1 MILEED
7 CRVKNSIIRR
17 PKGTNGHVGTIRKGE
32 GCPCIVRGGMIYTV
46 RLNVGKS
53 IKTIIVARCAVGD
66 VQRGIGVVEA
76 IRIDDTVVDRG
87 SSLIK
92 MSMPIYI
99 QIHVV
104 RIEQF
109 LESSLTVSTH

>member
-1 MILEED
+1 MILDED
-7 CRVKNSIIRR
+7 CRVKNSIICR
-17 PKGTNGHVGTIRKGE
+17 PKGTNGDVGTIRKGE
-32 GCPCIVRGGMIYTV
+32 GCPCIVRGSMIYTV

-66 VQRGIGVVEA
+66 VQRGVGVVEA
-76 IRIDDTVVDRG
+76 VRIDDTVVDRG

-99 QIHVV
+99 QIYVV

-109 LESSLTVSTH
+109 LEGSLTVSTH